1 MEDRAEI
8 EAFRLRYRVSLLE
21 RLVLKTAY
29 AAPVLAGRLSAEES
43 RQALVGWLSATSK
56 ATDRAY
62 GEVFQDPALTAL
74 YSDEAK
80 GVTEKLIAIV
90 ESLHN
95 ESRDVL

>member
-1 MEDRAEI
+1 MEDRAEM

-43 RQALVGWLSATSK
+43 RQALAGWLSATSE

-62 GEVFQDPALTAL
+62 GAALQDPALMAL
-74 YSDEAK
+74 YADEAQRARPR
-80 GVTEKLIAIV
+80 G
-90 ESLHN
+90 
-95 ESRDVL
+95 